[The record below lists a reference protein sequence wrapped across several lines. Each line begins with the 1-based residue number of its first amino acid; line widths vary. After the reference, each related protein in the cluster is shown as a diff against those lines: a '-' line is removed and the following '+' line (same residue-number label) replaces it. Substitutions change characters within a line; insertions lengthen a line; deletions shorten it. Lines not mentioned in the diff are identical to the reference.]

1 MLSSLD
7 PLKASCP
14 VAVLDTDELSLSPS
28 VAASKKPEYTSLVD
42 EVVNYAKGKGGNDNH
57 EVNAVLNSLA
67 LSS

>member
-1 MLSSLD
+1 M
-7 PLKASCP
+7 AS
-14 VAVLDTDELSLSPS
+14 DTSANFWYKPQS